1 MSSRE
6 LIISIVFQSV
16 PPSQGFQLSSFTQG
30 VGNTEG
36 LIEGFIVGFVLRCIV
51 GLFVGTTEGLLT
63 GERQGCR
70 KGEAESA
77 PKLTV
82 KETGPAVSINP
93 LLTHYSFA

>member
-51 GLFVGTTEGLLT
+51 GLFVGTAEGLST
-63 GERQGCR
+63 GEREGCR
-70 KGEAESA
+70 EGEAEIGTKAHS
-77 PKLTV
+77 KGDRTSRLY
-82 KETGPAVSINP
+82 KSLIRQKK
-93 LLTHYSFA
+93 H